1 MIPTCGNHTT
11 GKDCKKR
18 ITSFGRGINAT
29 TSVLDGIQIG
39 LNTFTWI
46 VMNSCIALDFLFT
59 SHGGVFAI
67 ANSCST
73 RISDRTW
80 LNRLYIT
87 IMKKI
92 LVSLRLI
99 LMVYEIGSWPGLSDW
114 NSWFK
119 HFTGTVNY
127 SCCYHNARYVGPL
140 HSASNSHFLI
150 YDHRD
155 YTIKKS
161 RQSRS
166 AVDCEGG

>member
-1 MIPTCGNHTT
+1 
-11 GKDCKKR
+11 
-18 ITSFGRGINAT
+18 
-29 TSVLDGIQIG
+29 
-39 LNTFTWI
+39 
-46 VMNSCIALDFLFT
+46 MNSCIALDFLFT